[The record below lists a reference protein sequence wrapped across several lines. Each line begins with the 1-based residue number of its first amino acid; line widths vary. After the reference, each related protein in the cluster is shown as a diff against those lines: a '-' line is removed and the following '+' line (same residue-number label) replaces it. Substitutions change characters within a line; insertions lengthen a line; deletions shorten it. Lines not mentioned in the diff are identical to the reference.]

1 MKPAWLEDQI
11 KEDALVAA
19 KAAKAARAAAA
30 ADAEA
35 EANSLVEL
43 FRRLDAE
50 WFSPDHIAEILR
62 REFPSANSSHID
74 GLVASCVREDPI
86 DKWIAENNPP
96 ARIAEI
102 MREPL
107 FCGTTEEKAKYA
119 INKYNCEL
127 GYKYYKEVVCQK
139 WHAESNLAKAGFIR
153 VIGGDY
159 AGVGR
164 TVEYINQ
171 PLSSVK
177 NAHTKLIEIEGD

>member
-1 MKPAWLEDQI
+1 MKPAWLEDQTR
-11 KEDALVAA
+11 EESRLAAVSA
-19 KAAKAARAAAA
+19 KAAKDVAA
-30 ADAEA
+30 ADAVA
-35 EANSLVEL
+35 EKKGLTEL
-43 FRRLDAE
+43 FARLDGE
-50 WFSPDHIAEILR
+50 GFTPDHIGEILT
-62 REFPSANSSHID
+62 REYPRQESMISA
-74 GLVASCVREDPI
+74 LVASCVREDPI